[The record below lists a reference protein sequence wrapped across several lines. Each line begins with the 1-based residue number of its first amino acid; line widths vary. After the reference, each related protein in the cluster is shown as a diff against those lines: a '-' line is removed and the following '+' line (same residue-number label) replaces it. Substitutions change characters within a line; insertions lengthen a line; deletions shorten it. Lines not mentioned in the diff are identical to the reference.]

1 MDILKGDPLVPSVQT
16 TGLIVPLDQTTM
28 EDYFKLNASRIN
40 RTIQWFKLWRDLN
53 IDCIL
58 CPVAPHTAM
67 PFNEYK
73 SIGYTATWNYLDY
86 PAGVIVVGK
95 IQESDIAKQV
105 DTLDEED
112 EKYLKLCI
120 HVYRKLLM
128 GLDTGPEDYR
138 DAPIA
143 LQVVGQHAKDE
154 ETLAMMQV
162 IDNVVN
168 APN

>member
-1 MDILKGDPLVPSVQT
+1 MVPSVQA
-16 TGLIVPLDQTTM
+16 TGLIVPLDPTTM
-28 EDYFKLNASRIN
+28 EDYFKLNASRTC
-40 RTIQWFKLWRDLN
+40 RTMQWFNLWEDLN

-73 SIGYTATWNYLDY
+73 SIGYTASWNYLNY

-95 IQESDIAKQV
+95 IQQSDIAKQIE
-105 DTLDEED
+105 TLDEED
-112 EKYLKLCI
+112 EKYFKLCTAPSGGRGLTF
-120 HVYRKLLM
+120 V
-128 GLDTGPEDYR
+128 LDTGPEDYK

-143 LQVVGQHAKDE
+143 LQVVGQNAKDE
-154 ETLAMMQV
+154 ETLVMMQM

-168 APN
+168 GST